1 MAAVMRRTAL
11 LALALLAA
19 CRTTP
24 SDGGDTAVAHAAGPK
39 SSQMA
44 TMLQDKNYTPNVSN
58 PADNQEPRTQATTS
72 ATAVPGVAAPVA
84 VDVNQRREYE
94 DVYVDLKDPNGQKGL
109 VYYLMKPDE
118 WHIDK
123 VVQMTPTTKHWRFW
137 RVARTDG
144 KKMPEIDP
152 LRPRRP

>member
-1 MAAVMRRTAL
+1 MAAIMRRTAP

-19 CRTTP
+19 CQTSP
-24 SDGGDTAVAHAAGPK
+24 SNEDSTLAHAAGPK

-58 PADNQEPRTQATTS
+58 PADNQAPRTQATTS
-72 ATAVPGVAAPVA
+72 ADAVPGVAAPIA

-109 VYYLMKPDE
+109 VYYLMKPEE

-137 RVARTDG
+137 RIARTDG

>member
-1 MAAVMRRTAL
+1 MSAIMRRTVP
-11 LALALLAA
+11 LALVLLAA
-19 CRTTP
+19 CRTAP
-24 SDGGDTAVAHAAGPK
+24 SDGDDTSVAHAAGPK

-58 PADNQEPRTQATTS
+58 PADNQAPRTQATTS
-72 ATAVPGVAAPVA
+72 ADAVPGVAAPVA
-84 VDVNQRREYE
+84 VDANQRREYE
-94 DVYVDLKDPNGQKGL
+94 DVYVDMKDPNGQKGL
-109 VYYLMKPDE
+109 VYYLMKPDV

-144 KKMPEIDP
+144 KAMPEVDP